1 MSRFTNDK
9 TKDCLRI
16 SNIPLSKKVHVD
28 LHEAINELSPVR
40 LSRSILRCERWSNQ
54 YKYSLVMYVYLWSY
68 FDEQIVQYVKRKINN
83 MTYKFANK
91 ESRLKV
97 NLVETHKKGIIK
109 DVVDIRKPHG
119 VAKLIKRD
127 ANNVFT
133 VESIEEVKF
142 PSHWKVWRG
151 QTMASGPYRLEKERI
166 IENEKNIENEKKIE
180 NEKTIDDLKSTEHNS
195 SNADHVDNANE
206 NKTIANNK
214 QPASNSNNADSKMS
228 KIDEEEDFNELDFDD
243 SEFDNKSDSTSIV
256 VCNEEDIDLIMFNE

>member
-97 NLVETHKKGIIK
+97 NLVETHKKGILK

-151 QTMASGPYRLEKERI
+151 QTMASGPYRLK
-166 IENEKNIENEKKIE
+166 